1 MYTLITVDI
10 CNFESGISVRVDNIS
25 TGDTPISKISENEAA
40 WTRTNLRTYLY
51 PSEWDHFMYMLE
63 CEKADPA
70 ALLAIMPR
78 MSLKATLHCDAGP
91 AFIGLT
97 KCVLFHII
105 PMLFRTQQ
113 RFRNEDVDLDRT
125 SCAKHMETNVSSLS
139 PDIKDPT
146 MELLYGKHITIHMAL
161 DIRDTLFSLVH
172 SPTSTLSKTM
182 KDWFMTNFGT
192 DAGMRVSVH
201 SPFAVVLD

>member
-1 MYTLITVDI
+1 
-10 CNFESGISVRVDNIS
+10 
-25 TGDTPISKISENEAA
+25 
-40 WTRTNLRTYLY
+40 
-51 PSEWDHFMYMLE
+51 MYMLE
-63 CEKADPA
+63 CEKAEPA

-105 PMLFRTQQ
+105 PILFRTQQ
-113 RFRNEDVDLDRT
+113 RFSNEDVDLDRT

-139 PDIKDPT
+139 PSIKDLT
-146 MELLYGKHITIHMAL
+146 MELLYGRHITIHMAF

-172 SPTSTLSKTM
+172 TPTSTLSKTT
-182 KDWFMTNFGT
+182 KDWFLTSFGT
-192 DAGMRVSVH
+192 DAGMKVSVH